1 MFVLWR
7 LNVGEQSPL
16 KTGTQTVL
24 QAVNGLWWA
33 ITGHDDLL
41 TGVVEGIEGVKEF
54 FFSRLFPGNELNI
67 VHEQNIDLAVLCPE
81 LFGLL
86 ETNSVNNF
94 VRELFGSDVED
105 MQSSRLSDVSNSVQQ
120 MGFSQAHA

>member
-33 ITGHDDLL
+33 VTGHDDLL
-41 TGVVEGIEGVKEF
+41 TGVVEGIECVKEF

-67 VHEQNIDLAVLCPE
+67 VNQQNINRPILGAELLCCAIANRIDNFISE
-81 LFGLL
+81 LLRGDIR
-86 ETNSVNNF
+86 TARPVWTPW
-94 VRELFGSDVED
+94 
-105 MQSSRLSDVSNSVQQ
+105 
-120 MGFSQAHA
+120 

>member
-1 MFVLWR
+1 MFVLWW

-24 QAVNGLWWA
+24 QAVNGLWWS

-41 TGVVEGIEGVKEF
+41 IGIMEGIEGVKEF

-67 VHEQNIDLAVLCPE
+67 VHEQNIDLAVFCPE

-94 VRELFGSDVED
+94 VREFFRSDVED
-105 MQSSRLSDVSNSVQQ
+105 V
-120 MGFSQAHA
+120 